1 MEEAQSKI
9 SFVTG
14 GCKSGKSSYAL
25 RLVEAYHLRKIFL
38 ATSIPFDDEMK
49 DRIRKHKEERDDS
62 WETIDVPLLLPE
74 AIAEYGREGN
84 VLLVDCLTLWINNLL
99 MQSEDQND
107 ILAKVEQLLNA
118 LVSVACPVVLVS
130 NEVGCG
136 IVPANGLS
144 RLFRDVAGL
153 ANQRIAEVADEVVW
167 MVAGI
172 SNVLKE

>member
-1 MEEAQSKI
+1 MGENNATI
-9 SFVTG
+9 TFVTG

-25 RLVEAYHLRKIFL
+25 KVAEEYQLNQIFI

-49 DRIRKHKEERDDS
+49 ERIRKHKEERDDS
-62 WETIDVPLLLPE
+62 WETVDVPLLLPE
-74 AIAEYGREGN
+74 AIVEHSREGN

-99 MQSEDQND
+99 LEIENQEE
-107 ILAKVEQLLNA
+107 ILHRVEKLFNA
-118 LVSVACPVVLVS
+118 LASAACPVILVS

-136 IVPANGLS
+136 IVPLNGLS
-144 RLFRDVAGL
+144 RLFRDLAGL

-172 SNVLKE
+172 PNVLK

>member
-1 MEEAQSKI
+1 MKNKI

-25 RLVEAYHLRKIFL
+25 RLVEAYNLRKVFL
-38 ATSIPFDDEMK
+38 ATSVPFDEEME
-49 DRIRKHKEERDDS
+49 DRISRHKEEQDDS

-74 AIAEYGREGN
+74 AIAEHGREGN

-99 MQSEDQND
+99 MQTENQDD
-107 ILAKVEQLLNA
+107 IMAKIEQLFNVM
-118 LVSVACPVVLVS
+118 VSVPCPVVLVS

-136 IVPANGLS
+136 IVPGNSLS

-153 ANQRIAEVADEVVW
+153 TNQRIAEVADQVVW

-172 SNVLKE
+172 PNVLKD